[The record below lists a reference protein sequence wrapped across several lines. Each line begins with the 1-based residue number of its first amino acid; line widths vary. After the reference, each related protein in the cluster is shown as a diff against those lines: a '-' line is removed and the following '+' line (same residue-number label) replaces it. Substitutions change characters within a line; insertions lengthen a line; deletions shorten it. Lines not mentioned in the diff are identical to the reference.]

1 MISEYA
7 NFFFFALGALF
18 VIIDPLG
25 NIPLFLAIT
34 QQNDFN
40 ERKRIL
46 KKAAFACCLI
56 LSFFLFTGNFILN
69 LFHITIGAFKIAGGV
84 VVFLISLQ
92 MLFVFRPGQKT
103 SPREEQEALEKDDVA
118 IFPLAIPFLSGPGA
132 IATVMIL
139 RSKCQGLVHYGLTLS
154 AIIGISL
161 ATYLLLK
168 ESQHLMAFFGQTG
181 INIMTRLMGLI
192 LAVIAVQFI
201 IDGIGAVL
209 PGILQEIS
217 AQ

>member
-1 MISEYA
+1 MIGEAA
-7 NFFFFALGALF
+7 NSFLFAFAALF
-18 VIIDPLG
+18 VIIDPVG

-34 QQNDFN
+34 QQNDFK

-46 KKAAFACCLI
+46 KKAVFACCLI
-56 LSFFLFTGNFILN
+56 LSFFLFTGNLILHF
-69 LFHITIGAFKIAGGV
+69 FHITIGAFKIAGGV
-84 VVFLISLQ
+84 VVFIIAIQ

-103 SPREEQEALEKDDVA
+103 SPKEEQEALEKEDVA
-118 IFPLAIPFLSGPGA
+118 IFPLAIPLLSGPGA

-139 RSKCQGLVHYGLTLS
+139 RSNCQSFIHYALTFG
-154 AIIGISL
+154 AIIAVSL

-168 ESQHLMAFFGQTG
+168 GSQGLMAVLGQTG

-192 LAVIAVQFI
+192 LSVIAVQFT
-201 IDGIGAVL
+201 IDGIGAIL
-209 PGILQEIS
+209 PGMLQKIS